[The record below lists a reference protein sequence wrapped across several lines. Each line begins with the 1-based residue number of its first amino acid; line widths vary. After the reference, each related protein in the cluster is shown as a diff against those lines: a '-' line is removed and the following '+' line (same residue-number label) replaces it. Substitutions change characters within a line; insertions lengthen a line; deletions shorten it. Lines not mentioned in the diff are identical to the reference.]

1 MAEVNLRIGADY
13 ESGEMAYIRATG
25 SRAVFICGK
34 RGSGKSYTL
43 GVIVEELFSQ
53 ERGKAVLLIADPM
66 GIYHT
71 MALANE
77 TQWEEVR
84 QAGLLTQPFPV
95 RLIVPG
101 DPLVRFGDAE
111 VLNQLRM
118 NNVEVASLW
127 INAHDLSADAWCELF
142 NLGINEPMGIAMWRA
157 VEELHDTGDPFTIT
171 DLVERLR
178 RDKRAKEV
186 TIEALENRLT
196 VARKWGIFSEEP
208 MRLTDMFSLEHINVL
223 DLSVLDTGTKGLR
236 NLVLDVVA
244 RRLFTERTR
253 MRRRE
258 EFGLET
264 QLPRVWMAIDEAHQ
278 FVPQGRA
285 SLCKEMLI
293 RWVKEG
299 RQPGLSLIVATQQP
313 SAIDAE
319 LLSQCDLIVAHKITT
334 WDDIHALD
342 RLSATYMQGDLKG
355 YIRELNRRGEALLV
369 DDETEVVSTIR
380 VRPRLSAHGGAEI
393 QEKTT
398 TRSFF

>member
-1 MAEVNLRIGADY
+1 MAEVNLRIGTDD
-13 ESGEMAYIRATG
+13 ESGDIAYIRATG

-43 GVIVEELFSQ
+43 GVIIEELFVQ

-71 MALANE
+71 MALPNE
-77 TQWEEVR
+77 TQWDEVR
-84 QAGLLTQPFPV
+84 KAGLLAQGFPV

-101 DPLVRFGDAE
+101 DPVARFGDAQ
-111 VLNQLRM
+111 VLNQLQT
-118 NNVEVASLW
+118 NGVEVKSLW
-127 INAHDLSADAWCELF
+127 INAHDLSADAWCEIF
-142 NLGINEPMGIAMWRA
+142 NLGINEVMGIAMWRA
-157 VEELHDTGDPFTIT
+157 VEDLHETGHPFTVA
-171 DLVERLR
+171 DLVECIRK
-178 RDKRAKEV
+178 DKRAKDV

-196 VARKWGIFSEEP
+196 VAEKWGIFSESP
-208 MRLTDMFSLEHINVL
+208 MQLTDVFSLDHINVL
-223 DLSVLDTGTKGLR
+223 DLSVLDAGTKGLR
-236 NLVLDVVA
+236 NLVLDIVA
-244 RRLFTERTR
+244 RRLFTERTQ

-355 YIRELNRRGEALLV
+355 YIRELNRQGEALLV
-369 DDETEVVSTIR
+369 DDETEVVNTIR

-393 QEKTT
+393 QEKTES
-398 TRSFF
+398 RSFF

>member
-1 MAEVNLRIGADY
+1 MAEVNLRIGTDD
-13 ESGEMAYIRATG
+13 ESGDIAYIRATG

-43 GVIVEELFSQ
+43 GVIIEELFAQ

-71 MALANE
+71 MALPNE
-77 TQWEEVR
+77 TQWDEVR
-84 QAGLLTQPFPV
+84 PAGLLAQGFPV

-101 DPLVRFGDAE
+101 DPVVRFGDAQ
-111 VLNQLRM
+111 VLNQLQT
-118 NNVEVASLW
+118 NGVEVQSLW
-127 INAHDLSADAWCELF
+127 INAHDLSADAWCEIF
-142 NLGINEPMGIAMWRA
+142 NLGINEVMGIAMWRA
-157 VEELHDTGDPFTIT
+157 VEGLHETGHPFTVA
-171 DLVERLR
+171 DLVEHIRK
-178 RDKRAKEV
+178 DKRAKDV

-196 VARKWGIFSEEP
+196 VAEKWGIFSEAP
-208 MRLTDMFSLEHINVL
+208 MHLTDVFSLDHINVL
-223 DLSVLDTGTKGLR
+223 DLSVLDAGTKGLR
-236 NLVLDVVA
+236 NLVLDIVA
-244 RRLFTERTR
+244 RRLFTERTQ

-355 YIRELNRRGEALLV
+355 YIRELNRQGEALLV
-369 DDETEVVSTIR
+369 DDETEVVNTIR

-393 QEKTT
+393 QEKTES
-398 TRSFF
+398 RSFF

>member
-1 MAEVNLRIGADY
+1 MAEVNLRIGTDY

-77 TQWEEVR
+77 NQWDEVR

-101 DPLVRFGDAE
+101 DPLARFGDAE

-118 NNVEVASLW
+118 NNVEVTSLW

-157 VEELHDTGDPFTIT
+157 VEELHDTGEPFTIT

-178 RDKRAKEV
+178 KDKRAKEV

-196 VARKWGIFSEEP
+196 VAEKWGIFSEEP
-208 MRLTDMFSLEHINVL
+208 MRLTDVFSLEHINVL
-223 DLSVLDTGTKGLR
+223 DLSVLDAGTKGLR

-264 QLPRVWMAIDEAHQ
+264 RLPRVWMAIDEAHQ

-393 QEKTT
+393 QEKTA